1 MSVFKGLTYRDNY
14 EEAMAYL
21 SQEETKH
28 ALSFDFENPPE
39 ELRDLIA
46 KVMEPRSVER
56 SKWLNGY
63 AARCANFDE
72 GQAWIVL
79 SEEHLN
85 NLRYLNRYLRKVNEK
100 LKQDG
105 YFVCGFDTSKK
116 HQVQIYSRYP
126 RWIAHTVFFFDFIW
140 NRVFPKLD
148 LTRKFYYRCT
158 NKVKKV
164 YPRPEVLGR
173 LYYCGFDVVA
183 ERYVHDRYMV
193 IARKK
198 RIPCRDPH
206 SYSYFIKLRRVGKNG
221 DLFYVYKFRTMY
233 AYSEFLQQYVYE
245 NNKLKNGGKFNEDFR
260 VSGWGRILRRL
271 WLDEWPMFINVFK
284 GQMKLVGVRPLSQ
297 QYFGLYSQEM
307 RELRTQV
314 KPGMLPPYYKD
325 MPETIEEIQE
335 SEKKYIESYLKHPFW
350 TDWKYFW
357 CIVSN
362 IVFHR
367 KRSS

>member
-1 MSVFKGLTYRDNY
+1 MKFFEKITYRDNY
-14 EEAMAYL
+14 KEAVAYL
-21 SQEETKH
+21 SKEEPKH
-28 ALSFDFENPPE
+28 APSFDFDNAPE
-39 ELRDLIA
+39 ELRELIA
-46 KVMEPRSVER
+46 KIKEPRGKSR
-56 SKWLNGY
+56 SEWLNDY
-63 AARCANFDE
+63 AAECAKAGE
-72 GQAWIVL
+72 GQAWIIL
-79 SEEHLN
+79 AKEHLN
-85 NLRYLNRYLRKVNEK
+85 NLRYLNRYFRDVNQK

-105 YFVCGFDTSKK
+105 YFVCGFDTSRK
-116 HQVQIYSRYP
+116 HRAIIYSKYP
-126 RWIAHTVFFFDFIW
+126 KFIANIVFFFDFIW

-158 NKVKKV
+158 KKVKKV
-164 YPRPEVLGR
+164 YPRSEMLGR
-173 LYYCGFDVVA
+173 LYYCGFDVVS

-206 SYSYFIKLRRVGKNG
+206 SYSYIIKLKRVGKDG

-271 WLDEWPMFINVFK
+271 WIDEWPMFINVFK

-297 QYFGLYSQEM
+297 QYFGLYSKEM
-307 RELRTQV
+307 QRLRIKV

-325 MPETIEEIQE
+325 MPETLEEIQE
-335 SEKKYIESYLKHPFW
+335 SEKKYIESYLKHPFR

-357 CIVSN
+357 SIVYN
-362 IVFHR
+362 IIFRR
-367 KRSS
+367 KHSS